1 MRFLSFILL
10 FCCCLSAAQAKDL
23 RVAVG
28 PRDKLTAQPAGMYT
42 ASLSAFNEDMAR
54 EICRRMNRHCDM
66 VYGPMGDIL
75 SDVEGGRI
83 DLGFGSFLGT
93 PEREARVDF
102 SVPIWR
108 SSSRLVSTPAAVR
121 QFTQT
126 SGVKPGLATLRD
138 VRVVSIRGS
147 VQQLALQKMADEN
160 RLSLV
165 ESRTM
170 LDSLDALREGRAD
183 FCLLP
188 MLIAY
193 SMMSREAPGQFEF
206 VGDPIVDSGLGGSV
220 HIALPKNRDDLKAAV
235 DKAIA
240 EMRADGTFH
249 RIVRRHFPFSLD

>member
-1 MRFLSFILL
+1 MRFWGFILL
-10 FCCCLSAAQAKDL
+10 FCTCLSVAQAADL

-28 PRDKLTAQPAGMYT
+28 PRDKLSPQSAGMYT

-54 EICRRMNRHCDM
+54 EICRRMNRHCTM

-75 SDVEGGRI
+75 GEVEGGRI
-83 DLGFGSFLGT
+83 DLGFGSFLRT

-102 SVPIWR
+102 SAPIWR
-108 SSSRLVSTPAAVR
+108 SSSRLVGTPASIR
-121 QFTQT
+121 QFVQQAGTQP
-126 SGVKPGLATLRD
+126 SLANLRN
-138 VRVVSIRGS
+138 VRVVAIRGS
-147 VQQLALQKMADEN
+147 VQQIVLQKMVDEN
-160 RLSLV
+160 RLNLL
-165 ESRTM
+165 EARTM
-170 LDSLDALREGRAD
+170 LDSLDALREGKAD

-206 VGDPIVDSGLGGSV
+206 AGEPILEASLSGTV
-220 HIALPKNRDDLKAAV
+220 HIALPKNREDLRAAV

-240 EMRADGTFH
+240 ETRADGTFH

>member
-1 MRFLSFILL
+1 MRFLGFILL
-10 FCCCLSAAQAKDL
+10 FCTCLSVAQAADL

-28 PRDKLTAQPAGMYT
+28 PRDKLSPQSAGMYT

-75 SDVEGGRI
+75 GEVEAGRI
-83 DLGFGSFLGT
+83 ELGFGSFLRT

-102 SVPIWR
+102 SAPIWR
-108 SSSRLVSTPAAVR
+108 SSSRLVATPASVR
-121 QFTQT
+121 QYTQQT
-126 SGVKPGLATLRD
+126 GSAPSLARLHD
-138 VRVVSIRGS
+138 VRVVAIRGS
-147 VQQLALQKMADEN
+147 VQQIALQKMADEN
-160 RLSLV
+160 RLSLL
-165 ESRTM
+165 EARTM
-170 LDSLDALREGRAD
+170 LDSLDALREGKAD

-188 MLIAY
+188 MLISY
-193 SMMSREAPGQFEF
+193 SMMSRNAPGQFEF
-206 VGDPIVDSGLGGSV
+206 VGEPLVDAGLGGTV
-220 HIALPKNRDDLKAAV
+220 HIALPKNREDLKDAV